1 MTDDEMIQGVMAG
14 DAGAFE
20 EFYTSTKAHVE
31 RVASFFVGDDES
43 MPAVVVGGYKRAF
56 DQLALG
62 KKPDIPLRSWLSIL
76 TVQEAF
82 HALKALRV
90 QYDAQTTAME
100 NVAGQVPALQEI
112 TQDPKERVAY
122 MVRGDIDDMPDP
134 HKQLMMMNEIEGL
147 SLLELSKRLSCSWSV
162 AVSRLMLA
170 RQVLV
175 KRVKEQFGL

>member
-1 MTDDEMIQGVMAG
+1 MTDDEMIQGVIEGNAS
-14 DAGAFE
+14 AFD

-31 RVASFFVGDDES
+31 RVASFFVGDEDS

-82 HALKALRV
+82 HVLKDMRIS
-90 QYDAQTTAME
+90 YDSQTKAME
-100 NVAGQVPALQEI
+100 AVAGQVPMLQEI

-122 MVRGDIDDMPDP
+122 MVRGDIDDMPEP
-134 HKQLMMMNEIEGL
+134 HRAIMMMYEIEGL
-147 SLLELSKRLSCSWSV
+147 SLLELSKRINCSWCG
-162 AVSRLMLA
+162 AVSKLMMA